1 MRKFSALPLFLLVSL
16 LLLPAAASASDD
28 PPRRI
33 TGEFWAELEPV
44 SLEGAQYG
52 PPSREEQIRAML
64 EEARFVFSGIIYGF
78 SFVYTPSDNTR
89 QVEEVFTVEASAEI
103 PRGSPNLTVRQTYTS
118 EGKVYAL
125 IDYRLEEFE
134 QYRVT
139 GWRKNTTPRISGRG
153 EGVYFSGPEEKI
165 TAHKN
170 AVKSAIREYLRKQTY
185 NKPKEAA
192 GRFVFTE
199 APRVFAEGGRYVSA
213 VDLKLLL
220 DELTP
225 YTVF

>member
-1 MRKFSALPLFLLVSL
+1 MIKFSALPLLLLVSL
-16 LLLPAAASASDD
+16 LLPAEAGAYED
-28 PPRRI
+28 PPHRI

-64 EEARFVFSGIIYGF
+64 EEARFVFSGIVYGF

-89 QVEEVFTVEASAEI
+89 RVEEVFTVEPAAEI
-103 PRGSPNLTVRQTYTS
+103 PRGTPRLEVRQTYTS

-125 IDYRLEEFE
+125 IDYHLEEFE
-134 QYRVT
+134 RYRLEA
-139 GWRKNTTPRISGRG
+139 WKKNTTPRISGRG

-170 AVKSAIREYLRKQTY
+170 AVKSAVREYLRKQTY

-213 VDLKLLL
+213 VDIKLLL
-220 DELTP
+220 DKLTP

>member
-1 MRKFSALPLFLLVSL
+1 MRTHSLIPVL
-16 LLLPAAASASDD
+16 LLLCLPPAATSASDD

-33 TGEFWAELEPV
+33 TGEFWAELEPI

-52 PPSREEQIRAML
+52 PPSRKEQVQAML
-64 EEARFVFSGIIYGF
+64 EEARFVFSGMIYGF
-78 SFVYTPSDNTR
+78 SFVYTPSDKVR
-89 QVEEVFTVEASAEI
+89 QVEEVFTVEPAAEI

-134 QYRVT
+134 QYRIT
-139 GWRKNTTPRISGRG
+139 GWRKNTTPRISGKG
-153 EGVYFSGPEEKI
+153 DGVYFSGPDEKI

-185 NKPKEAA
+185 NKPRRAA

-199 APRVFAEGGRYVSA
+199 APRVFAEGGKYVSA
-213 VDLKLLL
+213 VDIKLLL
-220 DELTP
+220 DELKP